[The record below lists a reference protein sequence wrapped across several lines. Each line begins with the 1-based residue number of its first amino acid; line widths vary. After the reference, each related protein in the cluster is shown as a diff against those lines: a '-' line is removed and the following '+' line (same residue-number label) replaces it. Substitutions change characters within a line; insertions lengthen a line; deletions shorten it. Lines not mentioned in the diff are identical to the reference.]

1 MNNFS
6 NDKRILCPNCYS
18 IPLIK
23 ITDES
28 TCSIEC
34 HVCKQNQIFTINEYL
49 NKLVFLNEVHDCE
62 MPFHRGQN
70 SLYEGKE
77 YCSRCQK
84 WLCESC
90 LQSHNKTN
98 KSHKT
103 NKRYHQCLNK
113 FSDKSEFY
121 CFKCKYHFC
130 KDCKSKHIK
139 DQFTTVSSLIDS
151 DEYEDKKSSLL
162 DVKNY
167 ISNLETI
174 KTQAVNYLKKEIEKV
189 EEAYKENRQLNI
201 NLMNLLNVIYTS
213 YARVKPNYF
222 EAMNIIN
229 NSSFKCVEY
238 NESVSNTSSLISF
251 LSDYTI
257 LGKRRQLSQ
266 SLLKLSVKEKVKVH
280 NNYINDMIILK
291 DGRIATCSNDNS
303 IKIMNMK
310 TKRCEVKIKGHTR
323 AVTKII
329 QLNNGNIVSYS
340 ADNTIKVWKIINKTQ
355 YQNIKTLPQNSEI
368 VSLIHL
374 NCNVFLTA
382 SKKGLIE
389 QYDEGYNECL
399 LFSQR
404 DSVPLD
410 MIKLENEK
418 NSIIVLWN
426 NLGIYIYGISP
437 LETKAIIGK
446 TYLFLHSTVLAE
458 MENKLIGCSENMIYI
473 LDLLNQKMKG
483 ALKISSEKKDA
494 IKSVLPF
501 DSNSILVSTQTGDLF
516 EVDIVECIAKNHL
529 SKVLQGGISKIVK
542 MKENEYV
549 VSGDKEVAFIGD
561 TKFNI

>member
-1 MNNFS
+1 MNNYS

-49 NKLVFLNEVHDCE
+49 NQLVLLNEDHNCD

-151 DEYEDKKSSLL
+151 DEYQDKKSSLF

-213 YARVKPNYF
+213 YAQVKPNYF

-291 DGRIATCSNDNS
+291 DGRIGTCSNDNS

-329 QLNNGNIVSYS
+329 QLNNGNIVSCS
-340 ADNTIKVWKIINKTQ
+340 ADNTIKVWKIMNKTQ
-355 YQNIKTLPQNSEI
+355 YDIIQSISQNSQI
-368 VSLIHL
+368 VSLVLFKDNI
-374 NCNVFLTA
+374 FITG
-382 SKKGLIE
+382 SQEGFIKKWDENL
-389 QYDEGYNECL
+389 YDYTIINQH
-399 LFSQR
+399 SA
-404 DSVPLD
+404 PLD
-410 MIKLENEK
+410 IIKSQYTDDNT
-418 NSIIVLWN
+418 IIVIWE
-426 NLGIYIYGISP
+426 NLGMYIYGVSP
-437 LETKAIIGK
+437 FQIKSIINAY
-446 TYLFLHSTVLAE
+446 YLSQPTVMRE
-458 MENKLIGCSENMIYI
+458 IENEVVICSDYMIYKF
-473 LDLLNQKMKG
+473 DLVNNSQIGSMRLLLEKND
-483 ALKISSEKKDA
+483 KI
-494 IKSVLPF
+494 ISVLPF
-501 DSNSILVSTQTGDLF
+501 DNNSIIVSTKTGDLF
-516 EVDIVECIAKNHL
+516 EVDINEFKAKNHL

>member
-1 MNNFS
+1 MNSFY

-34 HVCKQNQIFTINEYL
+34 HVCKQNQSFTIRKYL
-49 NKLVFLNEVHDCE
+49 NQLELLNEFHQCD
-62 MPFHRGQN
+62 MPFHQGKN
-70 SLYEGKE
+70 YSYEGKE
-77 YCSRCQK
+77 YCTKCQK

-103 NKRYHQCLNK
+103 NKIYHQCLNK

-121 CFKCKYHFC
+121 CFTCKYHFC

-139 DQFTTVSSLIDS
+139 DQFTIVSSLIDS
-151 DEYEDKKSSLL
+151 DEYEEKRSSLL

-174 KTQAVNYLKKEIEKV
+174 KTKAVNYLKKEIEKV
-189 EEAYKENRQLNI
+189 EEAYKENKEFNI

-213 YARVKPNYF
+213 YIQMKPNYF
-222 EAMNIIN
+222 QAMNIIN
-229 NSSFKCVEY
+229 NSNFKCVEY

-257 LGKRRQLSQ
+257 LGKRKQLSQ
-266 SLLKLSVKEKVKVH
+266 SLSKISVKEKVKVH

-291 DGRIATCSNDNS
+291 DGRIATCSSDNS

-310 TKRCEVKIKGHTR
+310 TKRCEVKLKGHAK
-323 AVTKII
+323 AVTKLI

-340 ADNTIKVWKIINKTQ
+340 ADNTIKVWKIINKTK
-355 YQNIKTLPQNSEI
+355 YDILRSILQNSQI
-368 VSLIHL
+368 ISLVL
-374 NCNVFLTA
+374 FKNNVFITG
-382 SKKGLIE
+382 SQDGIIKKW
-389 QYDEGYNECL
+389 DENLDVYTIVT
-399 LFSQR
+399 QR
-404 DSVPLD
+404 STPLD
-410 MIKLENEK
+410 IIKSNNK
-418 NSIIVLWN
+418 DDNTIIVIWRD
-426 NLGIYIYGISP
+426 LGMYIYGVSPFQIKSIIHTGYFSQPISMT
-437 LETKAIIGK
+437 EIENEVII
-446 TYLFLHSTVLAE
+446 
-458 MENKLIGCSENMIYI
+458 CSDNMIYI
-473 LDLLNQKMKG
+473 YDIIHNSPDGSMRLLLEKND
-483 ALKISSEKKDA
+483 KIL
-494 IKSVLPF
+494 SVLPF
-501 DSNSILVSTQTGDLF
+501 DNNTIIVSTKTGDLF
-516 EVDIVECIAKNHL
+516 EVDIDEFKAKNHL